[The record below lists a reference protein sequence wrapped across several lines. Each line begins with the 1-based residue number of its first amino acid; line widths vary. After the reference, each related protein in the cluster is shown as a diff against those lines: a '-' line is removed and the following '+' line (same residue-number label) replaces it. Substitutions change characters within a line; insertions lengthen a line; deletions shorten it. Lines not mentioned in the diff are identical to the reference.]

1 METKYK
7 IKHNDVCRRCLG
19 EGIIITPGY
28 DHGHG
33 HKENA
38 KEEVC
43 TLCGGTGLVQVEK
56 NIEVQITPKTPKF
69 YVPRG

>member
-1 METKYK
+1 MEQKYHF
-7 IKHNDVCRRCLG
+7 KHNDVCRRCLG
-19 EGIIITPGY
+19 EGFIITPGF

-33 HKENA
+33 HKA
-38 KEEVC
+38 DPIEEKC

-56 NIEVQITPKTPKF
+56 SIEVQITPKTTKF